1 MQQKTKKLN
10 EVQLTIDTH
19 IRVLILLIISV
30 LRILIISSAWNY
42 LWTTMLF
49 WSINKLS
56 EQVGGSSPHNG
67 LLLLFSFR
75 HSRWLTSMMR
85 RRGSCSFPF
94 LVMCNW
100 LVIELQ
106 ICLSCPTSFL
116 YLSWQSIWLLW
127 SFPSYLKECKSV
139 LPRHSIERLT
149 SLFESNFA
157 PLLFML
163 FVEIHVFCCWEKNWP
178 PLLQWMAAYTVT
190 SILFT
195 IQGIHHQSQSWY
207 FSAILFFL
215 KNVKRNF
222 YIFFHSSGLG
232 TILQELWQAKLA

>member
-1 MQQKTKKLN
+1 MKLFMDYYVIFDQLIN
-10 EVQLTIDTH
+10 CPSRLEVL
-19 IRVLILLIISV
+19 VLITDS
-30 LRILIISSAWNY
+30 
-42 LWTTMLF
+42 
-49 WSINKLS
+49 
-56 EQVGGSSPHNG
+56 
-67 LLLLFSFR
+67 LLFSFR
-75 HSRWLTSMMR
+75 HSRWLTFMMR
-85 RRGSCSFPF
+85 RRGSCSFPL
-94 LVMCNW
+94 LVTCNW
-100 LVIELQ
+100 LVTELR
-106 ICLSCPTSFL
+106 ICLSSPASFL
-116 YLSWQSIWLLW
+116 YLSWQSSWLLW

-163 FVEIHVFCCWEKNWP
+163 FVEIHVFCCWKKNWP

-222 YIFFHSSGLG
+222 SIFFHSSGLG